1 MKQLRDNWK
10 KDQITKEEAT
20 NNIRYYFRC
29 SSGDVPPQFCA
40 QLSLG
45 GLTLDI
51 GRCINIRPL
60 IGSIPE
66 YAIGGLVGGGSGL
79 DTSSSF
85 ATKSDYDPQLDYSS
99 NTD

>member
-29 SSGDVPPQFCA
+29 SSGDVPPHLCV

-51 GRCINIRPL
+51 ARCKHIRPL
-60 IGSIPE
+60 IGNVPG
-66 YAIGGLVGGGSGL
+66 YAIGGLVGGESGL

-85 ATKSDYDPQLDYSS
+85 ATKSDYDPP